1 MYYWNWP
8 WSTSCTVTLVV
19 AALGCLPHLPFGAIG
34 ILGPHDAECTLELH
48 MQPHWLVLV
57 LPLED
62 GLVVENIAQVWF
74 GMLMFALPSWGYH
87 AVLRLI
93 LTGSLTRLL
102 EYCDGF
108 CGWFCSWW
116 PPHILLFFEGGF
128 AMIMLRFVIHSY
140 HLVSP
145 SLVWIIFMVHL
156 GARIEFAVLV
166 GFVFLRC
173 ILARIFRACF
183 RFFCSRG

>member
-8 WSTSCTVTLVV
+8 WSTSCPVTLVV
-19 AALGCLPHLPFGAIG
+19 SALGCLPHLPFGAIG

-93 LTGSLTRLL
+93 MTGSLTCLL

-116 PPHILLFFEGGF
+116 PPHILSFFWRGVCYDYVKVCDPFLSFGF
-128 AMIMLRFVIHSY
+128 TKFGVNHKNESQTLT
-140 HLVSP
+140 
-145 SLVWIIFMVHL
+145 
-156 GARIEFAVLV
+156 
-166 GFVFLRC
+166 
-173 ILARIFRACF
+173 
-183 RFFCSRG
+183 